1 MSITTNVPYGFELDA
16 MPLDAFGGVGGHR
29 LKPIPGL
36 LRMHELQLHGGGKA
50 RKVVGAVVA
59 VAAAVAI
66 PYAIPA
72 VVAAVGAST
81 AVASALVGV
90 ATGAVIGAAGGA
102 AAAAISGGNVG
113 RGALIGGVGGGI
125 TGGISGYLA
134 APVAATA
141 TTAPAAVTTAPTA
154 VTATTA
160 TGATGTGIG
169 NTGIQSVM
177 VAPPTAPTFGAT
189 APTGFGPTAGVA
201 LPGTSNI
208 GATLSGGATGA
219 TGIAG
224 TGIQSVIAAP
234 PTVPTFVGTAPTGLG
249 PTVAAGQAGRL
260 ATSAIA
266 GTQAASD
273 PSFLSRL
280 GTGISNTAS
289 VIGDRLTNPE
299 NLADITLR
307 AAGQL
312 AGSAIAGDGLSEQQ
326 QQLVDAEVAEL
337 QQLQQ
342 TNKAAFTERLEAAQ
356 SLLGESRYFDPEYF
370 GLQRARQQQTAGAQA
385 KREGTRGT
393 TGEQRRAEE
402 RRYDIATGRN
412 VGTAFDQGYL
422 TGVQGRLQTQQ
433 AGLTQLPMPNQYATG
448 YGALTKTLSDA
459 ESQRLAAA
467 KQVGN
472 LFGGLTGMSQSRS
485 QG

>member
-36 LRMHELQLHGGGKA
+36 LRMHELQLHGGG
-50 RKVVGAVVA
+50 RGRRVVGAVVGV
-59 VAAAVAI
+59 VAAFTI
-66 PYAIPA
+66 PFAIPA

-81 AVASALVGV
+81 AVASALVGA
-90 ATGAVIGAAGGA
+90 ATGAVIGAADGA
-102 AAAAISGGNVG
+102 AAAAISGSNIG
-113 RGALIGGVGGGI
+113 RGALIGGVGGAV
-125 TGGISGYLA
+125 TGGVSGYFA
-134 APVAATA
+134 AP
-141 TTAPAAVTTAPTA
+141 TAPTA
-154 VTATTA
+154 PTATTATTA
-160 TGATGTGIG
+160 TGTGIG
-169 NTGIQSVM
+169 RTGIQSVM

-189 APTGFGPTAGVA
+189 APTGLGPTAGVA

-224 TGIQSVIAAP
+224 TGIQSVMATAPTAA
-234 PTVPTFVGTAPTGLG
+234 TFGGTAPTGLG

-289 VIGDRLTNPE
+289 KIGDRLTNPE

-326 QQLVDAEVAEL
+326 QQLVDAQMTEL

-342 TNKAAFTERLEAAQ
+342 TNQAAFTERLEAAQ
-356 SLLGESRYFDPEYF
+356 ALLGESRYFDPEYF
-370 GLQRARQQQTAGAQA
+370 GLQRARQQQTTGAQA

-402 RRYDIATGRN
+402 RRFDIATGRN

-433 AGLTQLPMPNQYATG
+433 AGLNALPMPNQYATG
-448 YGALTKTLSDA
+448 YGALTGTLSNA
-459 ESQRLAAA
+459 ERQRLAAA
-467 KQVGN
+467 EQVGN